1 MVILLLQIS
10 YSLLVVVATTFR
22 LPLELVSKLSYTGPK
37 FLADPCLANLR
48 VKSMDEEISSD
59 SSSSLFGCDDR
70 EESDFLDEEDLDE

>member
-10 YSLLVVVATTFR
+10 DSLLVVVATTFR
-22 LPLELVSKLSYTGPK
+22 LPLELSKLSYTGLK